1 MLCKHEAKPRE
12 NCNAETRSQQSCFA
26 TLLKSHPRTDMPPKI
41 HSTSTEHPP
50 PGEDLWGVASA
61 CRKNF
66 KRLKL

>member
-50 PGEDLWGVASA
+50 PGEDLWT
-61 CRKNF
+61 
-66 KRLKL
+66 